1 MNLTCSL
8 VNNQEEIFRHRLGLY
23 ERALDRN
30 TALIAYARRYELSTR
45 PGRCGADLSQCPLAS
60 SAWQSVL
67 AIRPNLCTIEV
78 RMETQLQVW
87 MPAILTLFGTLI
99 VVVLTAW
106 LNTRAL
112 SSQIESLRSEL
123 HAELKALEERIGK
136 QLAELEPRL
145 AKQIMELTQRIEKLE
160 ETRGLANRGS

>member
-1 MNLTCSL
+1 
-8 VNNQEEIFRHRLGLY
+8 
-23 ERALDRN
+23 
-30 TALIAYARRYELSTR
+30 
-45 PGRCGADLSQCPLAS
+45 
-60 SAWQSVL
+60 
-67 AIRPNLCTIEV
+67 
-78 RMETQLQVW
+78 METQLQVW
-87 MPAILTLFGTLI
+87 MPAVLTLFGTLI

-145 AKQIMELTQRIEKLE
+145 TKQIMELTQRIEKLE